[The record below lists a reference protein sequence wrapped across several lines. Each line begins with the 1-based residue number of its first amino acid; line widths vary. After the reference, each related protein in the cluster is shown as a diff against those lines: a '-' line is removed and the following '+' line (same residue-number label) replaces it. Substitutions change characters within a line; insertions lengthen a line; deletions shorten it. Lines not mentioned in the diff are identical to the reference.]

1 MRNTGVDLFKY
12 VITLTDGS
20 EVVQYAADKD
30 TAVHLA
36 GIDWG
41 IVVSVE
47 AR

>member
-1 MRNTGVDLFKY
+1 MCSNGVDLFKY
-12 VITLTDGS
+12 VIVLTDGS
-20 EVVQYAADKD
+20 EIVQYAADKD

-36 GIDWG
+36 GVEWN